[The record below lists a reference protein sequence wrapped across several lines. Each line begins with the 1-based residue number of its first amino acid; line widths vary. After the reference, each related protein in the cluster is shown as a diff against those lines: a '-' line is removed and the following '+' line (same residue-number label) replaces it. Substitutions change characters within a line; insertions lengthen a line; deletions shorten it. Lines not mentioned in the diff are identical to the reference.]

1 MKRQLFIIA
10 LLLMPISI
18 TYLHAQE
25 NKHAQAMYKAFR
37 EAINCKLPKNISSKW
52 VSDSEDSL
60 SRFFDNPDGGG
71 LVPKNKI
78 HEVKLG
84 KDKVEIG
91 PNYLDT
97 WNFEFNNVPDDPNLP
112 LRQLLDAFDKQAPY
126 ASSYYSYVA
135 GDEQAAFPGVSI
147 AYGEDGQTASISLHP
162 MLNVRIIGFKDDDG
176 FRSTYLLSWWSY
188 EEDDPIDDKHKY
200 YITDGK
206 MYSTAAIQR
215 LAWRRTYCLR
225 CAKRNPS
232 VSRLLTPIRC
242 TIASSI
248 ITSRCRSNF
257 TRSLGR
263 STSRPATKPC
273 MLSWRS

>member
-97 WNFEFNNVPDDPNLP
+97 WNFEFNNVPAGALC
-112 LRQLLDAFDKQAPY
+112 LQLLQLC
-126 ASSYYSYVA
+126 
-135 GDEQAAFPGVSI
+135 G
-147 AYGEDGQTASISLHP
+147 
-162 MLNVRIIGFKDDDG
+162 
-176 FRSTYLLSWWSY
+176 
-188 EEDDPIDDKHKY
+188 
-200 YITDGK
+200 
-206 MYSTAAIQR
+206 
-215 LAWRRTYCLR
+215 WRR
-225 CAKRNPS
+225 AG
-232 VSRLLTPIRC
+232 RLSGCQYRLWRGWTNRFNLASPNVEC
-242 TIASSI
+242 THHW
-248 ITSRCRSNF
+248 F
-257 TRSLGR
+257 QG
-263 STSRPATKPC
+263 
-273 MLSWRS
+273 